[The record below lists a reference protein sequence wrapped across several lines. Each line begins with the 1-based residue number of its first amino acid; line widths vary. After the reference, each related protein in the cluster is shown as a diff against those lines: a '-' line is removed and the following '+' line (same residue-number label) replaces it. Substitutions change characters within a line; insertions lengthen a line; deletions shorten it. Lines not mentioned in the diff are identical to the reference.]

1 MKTVA
6 DIMTRNV
13 ISIHDSDNLHHVRML
28 LKERNIRHLPVVNE
42 QGAFAGLLTQRD
54 MLNNAFNV
62 VEKYGFN
69 RLTQR
74 EERTRVKEVITQV
87 CTTIPSSTTLQD
99 AGEYFVK
106 HKHSCLPVV
115 DDGKLVGILTSV
127 DFVKLSLFLLD
138 QQA

>member
-1 MKTVA
+1 MQTVA

-13 ISIHDSDNLHHVRML
+13 ISIQDSDNLHHARML
-28 LKERNIRHLPVVNE
+28 LKERNIRHLPVVDT

-62 VEKYGFN
+62 VEKYGFSK
-69 RLTQR
+69 LTAR
-74 EERTRVKEVITQV
+74 EERTHVKEVMTHD
-87 CTTIPSSTTLQD
+87 CPSVPSATSLRN
-99 AGEYFVK
+99 AGQHFVV

-127 DFVKLSLFLLD
+127 DFVKLALHLLD
-138 QQA
+138 QG